1 MMNTPLTRRSVLQ
14 AGIAAAIASA
24 VPAISVADIADY
36 KPAVAGSPVPRMSA
50 FGKRSTAEEV
60 TAGIDLAG
68 RTALVTGCNSGLGL
82 ETMRVLAMRGAH
94 VIGAA
99 RTQEK
104 AEDACASVE
113 GRTTPL
119 AIELTDLPGIVAAA
133 DEVAA
138 MDTPLDMLIL
148 NAGIADDAGPAEH
161 LDLEVLRRVFEINVF
176 GVAQALRDGIA
187 FMRSGGSVIVT
198 SSPTATELMPG
209 VAAYGASKAAVNA
222 LVRTAAIELGPR
234 GIRVNAVLPGVIE
247 TEMAFDPEN
256 SAAELER
263 LSALTATGKFRQPR
277 EMGPPFQFLASKA
290 SETCTG
296 ALLACEDGVSAGFSS
311 LLFDR
316 AFNPKQ

>member
-1 MMNTPLTRRSVLQ
+1 VSDPFSIQGNGVLVV
-14 AGIAAAIASA
+14 G
-24 VPAISVADIADY
+24 
-36 KPAVAGSPVPRMSA
+36 G
-50 FGKRSTAEEV
+50 
-60 TAGIDLAG
+60 TAGIGLGVAEHFTEAGARVVITGRRESGGEIARRIGAEFVRLDLAD
-68 RTALVTGCNSGLGL
+68 APS
-82 ETMRVLAMRGAH
+82 
-94 VIGAA
+94 IGAGIS
-99 RTQEK
+99 ES
-104 AEDACASVE
+104 AERLGGTIDC
-113 GRTTPL
+113 
-119 AIELTDLPGIVAAA
+119 
-133 DEVAA
+133 
-138 MDTPLDMLIL
+138 LIL
-148 NAGIADDAGPAEH
+148 NAGIADDAGPAEQMD
-161 LDLEVLRRVFEINVF
+161 LDVLRRVFEINVF

-187 FMRSGGSVIVT
+187 FLQPGGSVIVT

-311 LLFDR
+311 LLLDR
-316 AFNPKQ
+316 AFNPKD